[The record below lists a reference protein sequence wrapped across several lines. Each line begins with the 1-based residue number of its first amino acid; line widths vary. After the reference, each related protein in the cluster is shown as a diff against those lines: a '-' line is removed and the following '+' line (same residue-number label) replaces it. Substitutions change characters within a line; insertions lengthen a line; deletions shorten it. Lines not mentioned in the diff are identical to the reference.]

1 MEKEKQQQYIYYE
14 EDEIDL
20 YELWLTLKRR
30 KKIIFGITGLFT
42 VIAIVLCFILPPTYK
57 TETTL
62 MPLGGKSTGGL
73 SSLLS
78 SLPISVPIPTGS
90 ESGITVEA
98 VLKSRILRERV
109 IKDLNLLPKLFPD
122 KWDPEKKQWIL
133 EGEEDTPPTILDGAE
148 VLDKLISV
156 STDKKTGVITLS
168 VEFKKDPKLAYDIAN
183 AILKEADT
191 ILNEKSFSLARKYRM
206 YIEKQ
211 LKIAREKLQKME
223 EIYKQFMEGKIREVP
238 LIFGNDDFEKL
249 KEGLQSLRNEKINE
263 EKLEKLKREVE
274 SLQKKLKSLGQKK
287 RNSYYV
293 SLPEYQLNLQKLQAQ
308 MSIAQE
314 LFKTLVK
321 EYEMAKAQEMKEQI
335 SFQVIDPPYV
345 PDPKKPYKPKKKLIV
360 AVAVVSGLFLG
371 IFAAFFREW
380 LDNVKKRQEEHI

>member
-1 MEKEKQQQYIYYE
+1 LEKEKQQQYIYYE

-223 EIYKQFMEGKIREVP
+223 EIYKERKINIPSIYDMIESLRFLFRFFIVMLATVP
-238 LIFGNDDFEKL
+238 ESDIFHSSAAAFCGIPCVIGKL
-249 KEGLQSLRNEKINE
+249 KYGSKFLLTEHGIYAREQYLYASREGIPYRTKEFL
-263 EKLEKLKREVE
+263 
-274 SLQKKLKSLGQKK
+274 LGLIGAIV
-287 RNSYYV
+287 R
-293 SLPEYQLNLQKLQAQ
+293 LN
-308 MSIAQE
+308 
-314 LFKTLVK
+314 
-321 EYEMAKAQEMKEQI
+321 YC
-335 SFQVIDPPYV
+335 
-345 PDPKKPYKPKKKLIV
+345 IV
-360 AVAVVSGLFLG
+360 AYFPVNWKKSFTFLTLF
-371 IFAAFFREW
+371 
-380 LDNVKKRQEEHI
+380 